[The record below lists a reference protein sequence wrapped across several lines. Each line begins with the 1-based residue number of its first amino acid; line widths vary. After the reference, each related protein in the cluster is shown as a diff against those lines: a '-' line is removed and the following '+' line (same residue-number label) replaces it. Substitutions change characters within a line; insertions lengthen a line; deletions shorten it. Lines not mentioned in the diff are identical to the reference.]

1 MSLMKD
7 IVSIPVDLAA
17 AIRQARQTS
26 GHSVVALAERAGRAR
41 TLVHRLEA
49 GGDVTVSAL
58 LDVLRA
64 LGLGLRLEPLGPPT
78 LEDVRARFASTDE
91 DDEDATA
98 PRDAQDPSGPRG
110 A

>member
-7 IVSIPVDLAA
+7 IVSISADLAA
-17 AIRQARQTS
+17 AIRQARQAS
-26 GHSVVALAERAGRAR
+26 GYSVVALAERAGRAR

-64 LGLGLRLEPLGPPT
+64 LGLGLRLEPLGTPT
-78 LEDVRARFASTDE
+78 LDDVRVRFGATD
-91 DDEDATA
+91 DDMD
-98 PRDAQDPSGPRG
+98 PRAQDDPAGARG